1 MLPCSNASKYCLHHK
16 GVQHFF
22 KEALL
27 VVLQFWRNLTTTVLQ
42 YGVDDQVNETNC
54 QYYYDV
60 ANMHMTSTSVAKC
73 GWNTA
78 NQIGVDS
85 RIVAG
90 CVRVGQSWHKQI
102 GLTSQTKQSSTI
114 SSFPTATTSQSS
126 MSVIEEIK
134 VFRDESIS
142 AIKVSV
148 SETMAEFSLLYF
160 PPPPCPHTWLPVISD
175 VEVHPSHLVAFCKF
189 MNDPDAH
196 WTCPEQAI
204 FVESIIRGRENVLGI
219 LATGFGKT
227 TMIMFIASAFSRGKS
242 TVVIM
247 PLAALHEDF
256 HEHARHRGLK
266 AC

>member
-1 MLPCSNASKYCLHHK
+1 
-16 GVQHFF
+16 
-22 KEALL
+22 
-27 VVLQFWRNLTTTVLQ
+27 
-42 YGVDDQVNETNC
+42 
-54 QYYYDV
+54 
-60 ANMHMTSTSVAKC
+60 
-73 GWNTA
+73 
-78 NQIGVDS
+78 
-85 RIVAG
+85 
-90 CVRVGQSWHKQI
+90 
-102 GLTSQTKQSSTI
+102 
-114 SSFPTATTSQSS
+114 
-126 MSVIEEIK
+126 
-134 VFRDESIS
+134 
-142 AIKVSV
+142 
-148 SETMAEFSLLYF
+148 
-160 PPPPCPHTWLPVISD
+160 
-175 VEVHPSHLVAFCKF
+175 